1 MREAKRKVARRAP
14 GRTRKAVAESPSSEH
29 AADLMALAVEA
40 AQSRHLPDFLQRF
53 AERSMHM
60 LKAAWCGVAV
70 FRGRETEIHLA
81 GGVSNFPRGTKWI
94 AERASEPRQGPEI
107 LPSPGRAESLGVAD
121 AASNVVLVPI
131 AASDG
136 ERLGALCLLTAR
148 RSIRAEET
156 ILLEALASHAALSL

>member
-1 MREAKRKVARRAP
+1 MREAKRKVARRVP
-14 GRTRKAVAESPSSEH
+14 PRSRKLAEESSSAQHAVE
-29 AADLMALAVEA
+29 LMALAVEA

-81 GGVSNFPRGTKWI
+81 GGLDGSDFPKGTKWLI
-94 AERASEPRQGPEI
+94 EKAREPRNTVEI
-107 LPSPGRAESLGVAD
+107 LSLNARLGESLRGISAP
-121 AASNVVLVPI
+121 SSVVLVPI

-136 ERLGALCLLTAR
+136 ERQGP
-148 RSIRAEET
+148 
-156 ILLEALASHAALSL
+156 

>member
-14 GRTRKAVAESPSSEH
+14 GRTRKAVAESPSSEQ

-81 GGVSNFPRGTKWI
+81 GGLEASEFPKGTKWLI
-94 AERASEPRQGPEI
+94 EKARGPRHDIDI
-107 LPSPGRAESLGVAD
+107 LRLNARLTPPS
-121 AASNVVLVPI
+121 AASG
-131 AASDG
+131 AAS
-136 ERLGALCLLTAR
+136 
-148 RSIRAEET
+148 
-156 ILLEALASHAALSL
+156 